1 MNLTI
6 TPIKVEELSAL
17 MLEDAVKEGW
27 LYSTYDVDCY
37 FNYPLNRIYAIHVDD
52 ELAGCVLLHE
62 SLSRVQGSP
71 LRSAGFFLV
80 KEKYR
85 GQRIVGP
92 LLWQNAIT
100 ASISREMLVCFHA
113 VPRAVNFYERLGFLR
128 TSLVNIFYS
137 LQLKQINKAQ
147 LAVIIPLIEKGVLK
161 RITSFHEIDGYTE
174 TLFNGASG
182 AGFCDF
188 IHHWVARADAII
200 LAYYEQGVVKGY
212 GVLTVCKQSD
222 KEGETSLCYRVSPL
236 YADSIEIADSLVK
249 ALVYDAWQNKAER
262 IELNSLASADSPFAS
277 KLADLGFIASGKNY
291 VIANH
296 NHLIDNKAAILDKVF
311 ASLPLE
317 YPHEVTGGFD

>member
-6 TPIKVEELSAL
+6 NPIKEDELSVL
-17 MLEDAVKEGW
+17 MLEEAAKEGW
-27 LYSTYDVDCY
+27 LYSSYDVDCY
-37 FNYPLNRIYAIHVDD
+37 FNYPLNRIYAINVDD

-62 SLSRVQGSP
+62 SLSRVQGRP

-85 GQRIVGP
+85 GQRVVGP

-147 LAVIIPLIEKGVLK
+147 LATIIPLIENGVLK
-161 RITSFHEIDGYTE
+161 RIVSFQEIDGYTE

-182 AGFCDF
+182 AGFFDF
-188 IHHWVARADAII
+188 IHHWVSRPDAII

-212 GVLTVCKQSD
+212 GVLTVCKQSRKKD
-222 KEGETSLCYRVSPL
+222 ENSLCYRVSPL
-236 YADSIEIADSLVK
+236 YADSIEIADSLLK
-249 ALVYDAWQNKAER
+249 ALIYYTWQNKVDR
-262 IELNSLASADSPFAS
+262 IELNSLASLGTAFAH
-277 KLADLGFIASGKNY
+277 KLADLGFIASGMNY
-291 VIANH
+291 VVANH
-296 NHLIDNKAAILDKVF
+296 SHLIDSKAAILDKIF
-311 ASLPLE
+311 TSLPLE